1 MMGFLYFHG
10 ASVFFLK
17 KFFKIVS
24 ISSRS
29 EISACYSY
37 ARRIENW
44 YPEAFVSF
52 FVWNCYQSMYVFRL
66 NTKHRTE
73 ERLFSPRKTSNL
85 SINHKKT
92 EKKCNVESLVQYHIQ
107 KSIYTKIKQ
116 QRCLSNT

>member
-17 KFFKIVS
+17 SSLKSYQSQVGVKFPRVT
-24 ISSRS
+24 
-29 EISACYSY
+29 Y

-92 EKKCNVESLVQYHIQ
+92 EKV
-107 KSIYTKIKQ
+107 
-116 QRCLSNT
+116 

>member
-10 ASVFFLK
+10 ASVFSLK

-52 FVWNCYQSMYVFRL
+52 FVWNC
-66 NTKHRTE
+66 
-73 ERLFSPRKTSNL
+73 
-85 SINHKKT
+85 
-92 EKKCNVESLVQYHIQ
+92 
-107 KSIYTKIKQ
+107 
-116 QRCLSNT
+116 